1 MNNPSK
7 NSNLMP
13 HNKKISKDNKGYG
26 LKHIAK
32 MALSSCNIDLAV
44 ELPKCEDLNE
54 WLVVNTI

>member
-1 MNNPSK
+1 
-7 NSNLMP
+7 MP
-13 HNKKISKDNKGYG
+13 HNKKISKDSKGYV

-32 MALSSCNIDLAV
+32 IALSSCNIDLAV